1 MFLIKMIKSGLVQI
15 DKGFGKYP
23 SQRELPPYN
32 QYDVRP
38 FVASNTTSTNIDD
51 MEISSYQTT
60 AKRVYTPF
68 KNTGLRAKIV
78 NKPNFGQ
85 IAYTQIF
92 AEQSGPIADYVA
104 EKLKGGE
111 YFVKIGPVKD
121 PEPDTEPSVEVKDL
135 QAYMDKVYAQNFG
148 NLSKEVKGIITK
160 GLEEL
165 PKNLQASALE
175 ALTPTAGQIT
185 QGTLGLK
192 DVKDI
197 VKGVVAE
204 TAASA
209 NPSTPNIKT
218 EPTKVLQP
226 TEAGLISV
234 PTPQRARTPSLPTLT
249 SFGSLLSAPKIEAAP
264 VNQTPGIGT
273 ETKMEPTV
281 KPVETQPEPIKSKPI
296 SKIRKTPPT
305 YKGSKGVVTQP
316 PQKKVLLDEPVF
328 KEPTPVSQ
336 NLPQRQPPAILG
348 GRKRGGY

>member
-1 MFLIKMIKSGLVQI
+1 MIKSGLVQI

-51 MEISSYQTT
+51 IEKTSYQTT

-78 NKPNFGQ
+78 NKPKFGQ

-92 AEQSGPIADYVA
+92 AKQSGPIADYVA

-148 NLSKEVKGIITK
+148 NLSKDVKGIITK

-197 VKGVVAE
+197 VKAVIAE

-218 EPTKVLQP
+218 EPSKVLQP
-226 TEAGLISV
+226 TEAGPVTVTAPNRMFETPISSV
-234 PTPQRARTPSLPTLT
+234 
-249 SFGSLLSAPKIEAAP
+249 GSLLVNTPTFAPP
-264 VNQTPGIGT
+264 PYT
-273 ETKMEPTV
+273 ETEPTA
-281 KPVETQPEPIKSKPI
+281 PPAPLPELETTIESRPI
-296 SKIRKTPPT
+296 SKIRKGPQT
-305 YKGSKGVVTQP
+305 SQQQP
-316 PQKKVLLDEPVF
+316 PAKKVLLDGPVF
-328 KEPTPVSQ
+328 KEPPQPQPSLPPV
-336 NLPQRQPPAILG
+336 QPPTYLG